1 MKITIIGAGHMG
13 RAIAWGLA
21 EGSIVSA
28 KDITCTAQTF
38 STLQKVQMKGHR
50 DIVALRDNVQAVQE
64 ADMVLLC
71 VKPWAIEG
79 VIREILP
86 ALKLEKQI
94 LLSVAAGITFD
105 QLEAYLGTQ
114 SAALF
119 RVIPNTAIEVKQS
132 MTLVAAR
139 HASPEQ
145 TEQVLALFRELGQA
159 LLIDEARLEAATA
172 LASCGT
178 ALAMRYIRASVEAGV
193 ELGIRPDLAQELVAQ
208 TLKGA
213 AELLQFHQ
221 SHPEEEIDKVTTPGG
236 YTIRGLNAM
245 EHAGFSSAVIQ
256 GLKACVAK

>member
-38 STLQKVQMKGHR
+38 GTLQKVQMKGHR

-64 ADMVLLC
+64 ADLILLC
-71 VKPWAIEG
+71 VIEG

-105 QLEAYLGTQ
+105 QLENYLGTQ
-114 SAALF
+114 SATLF

-178 ALAMRYIRASVEAGV
+178 ALAMRYVRASVEAGV
-193 ELGIRPDLAQELVAQ
+193 ELGLRPDLAQELVAQ